1 MIDTWINT
9 IKLQIQ
15 TKQSPKHCEV
25 FTKRKIQFGKNNS
38 TSPITPTNPLV
49 IIVLIHNTYKPTPS
63 NINENV
69 FKLPALAHNRLHQS
83 FLFRSY
89 QFCKLSYAPQDQVSL
104 ATSRPL
110 KDFGIALVIPITKLQ
125 KRSLEVSLVCI
136 AWVSYLRIC
145 QLERMKV

>member
-9 IKLQIQ
+9 IKHQIQ

-49 IIVLIHNTYKPTPS
+49 RIVSIHNTYKLAPS

-69 FKLPALAHNRLHQS
+69 FKLPTPAHNRLHQS

-89 QFCKLSYAPQDQVSL
+89 QFRKLSRPPQDQFSL
-104 ATSRPL
+104 ATSRSL
-110 KDFGIALVIPITKLQ
+110 KDFRIALVIPITKLQ
-125 KRSLEVSLVCI
+125 KDHSG
-136 AWVSYLRIC
+136 YL
-145 QLERMKV
+145 